1 MQALKGK
8 GKGGKE
14 RGDWGEK
21 ERDTRLKNPLWYE
34 NDQYPF
40 FMLWMGARGAGGG
53 GGNCGNTKGGP
64 NLSLAIP
71 YIPGS
76 FTFFLGLLPLALS

>member
-1 MQALKGK
+1 MKMINTLFSCCGW
-8 GKGGKE
+8 E
-14 RGDWGEK
+14 W
-21 ERDTRLKNPLWYE
+21 
-34 NDQYPF
+34 
-40 FMLWMGARGAGGG
+40 GGG
-53 GGNCGNTKGGP
+53 GDCGNTKGGP